1 MGARRL
7 EAADDGLQVDD
18 EEPAQEPEETWIQL
32 STDDST
38 SMASA
43 QLYKSNS
50 RRFSLKAHE
59 FLNYYDPPAR
69 LFGEEGW
76 SQQAEVGEDIR
87 FGIKA
92 VYQPLQDANENG
104 NDRRP
109 EAGVDLEEDP
119 EDEDPQP
126 QAPEDKP
133 VAHAEI
139 SGHAEVLF
147 QLRANRVA
155 QDVRRNWNLFLCV
168 DVSGSM
174 RGEKI
179 EYAAKR

>member
-1 MGARRL
+1 
-7 EAADDGLQVDD
+7 
-18 EEPAQEPEETWIQL
+18 
-32 STDDST
+32 
-38 SMASA
+38 MASA

-126 QAPEDKP
+126 QAPEDSLWLTLKY
-133 VAHAEI
+133 
-139 SGHAEVLF
+139 
-147 QLRANRVA
+147 RAMLKCFFNYVQTGLPKTFA
-155 QDVRRNWNLFLCV
+155 ATGTCFCV
-168 DVSGSM
+168 SM
-174 RGEKI
+174 
-179 EYAAKR
+179 